1 MKTSILSLALCISAM
16 STVAQAQQTPQGLQV
31 QRLGGNK
38 SLLRYDGKSKYILL
52 PIEEQAPEAQIEL
65 IGGNKQELSLVNMRL
80 AINKVDYY
88 MPLELTGTKG
98 AHIAVR
104 SLADSA
110 IFWQNVKLSDTF
122 EYAKDEPYRPL
133 YHFTPPY
140 GWMNDPNGLVYH
152 EGKYHLFYQYN
163 PYASVWGNMHWGH
176 ATSKDLVRW
185 EHQPV
190 AIAPDVNG
198 AIFSGSCVVDKDNT
212 AGFGKNAIVAF
223 YTYANDRQTQGIA
236 YSTDG
241 GKSFTKYAGNP
252 VLTSEQPDFRDPK
265 VIWHEGTKTWV
276 MILAVG
282 QEMQFF
288 TSRNLKE
295 WSYASSFGKEYG
307 AHGGVWECPDLMEL
321 PVEGTNEKRWMLIVN
336 INPGGP
342 FGGSAAQYFV
352 GDFDGKTFKAET
364 APSVTKWMDHGKDH
378 YATVSWSNMPQDR
391 RTVIA
396 WMSNWQYANNVPSK
410 VFRSANSL
418 PRELA
423 LHRASD
429 GTHNLSTYPSPEVE
443 SLKQKT
449 QSFGS
454 MSLSTKPRSIKLPK
468 GLEAYELRVD
478 ADASSAEAIYIKL
491 ANAQGEFTRIELNPR
506 DKNVS
511 VDRTKSG
518 ITAFSQDF
526 PAKTSAPAEGRQ
538 YQLRIFVDR
547 SSIEVFDARGR
558 YVLTNLVFPTS
569 PYNSIS
575 FESRG
580 AKAKI
585 NNVTLHTIK

>member
-1 MKTSILSLALCISAM
+1 MKTSILSLALCLSAM
-16 STVAQAQQTPQGLQV
+16 TAIGQTQTTQGVEV
-31 QRLGGNK
+31 QHLGNNK
-38 SLLRYDGKSKYILL
+38 SLLRYEAKAKYILL

-65 IGGNKQELSLVNMRL
+65 IANGKQELNLVNMRL
-80 AINKVDYY
+80 AITKVDYY
-88 MPLELTGTKG
+88 MPLELTGSKG
-98 AHIAVR
+98 GHIAVR

-110 IFWQNVKLSDTF
+110 VFWKNIKLSDTF
-122 EYAKDEPYRPL
+122 EYAKDEQYRPV

-140 GWMNDPNGLVYH
+140 GWMNDPNGMFYH

-176 ATSKDLVRW
+176 ATSSDLVRW

-198 AIFSGSCVVDKDNT
+198 AIFSGSAVVDKDNT

-241 GKSFTKYAGNP
+241 GKSFTKYLGNP
-252 VLTSEQPDFRDPK
+252 VLTSDQPDFRDPK

-282 QEMQFF
+282 QEMQFY
-288 TSRNLKE
+288 TSHNLKE
-295 WSYASSFGKEYG
+295 WTYASSFGKEYG

-321 PVEGTNEKRWMLIVN
+321 EVEGTKEKRWMLIVN

-378 YATVSWSNMPQDR
+378 YATVSWSNMPKNR
-391 RTVIA
+391 KTVIA
-396 WMSNWQYANNVPSK
+396 WMSNWQYANQVPSK
-410 VFRSANSL
+410 QFRSSNSI

-429 GTHNLSTYPSPEVE
+429 GSHSLSTYPSPEVE
-443 SLKQKT
+443 TLRSNTK
-449 QSFGS
+449 SFGNL
-454 MSLSTKPRSIKLPK
+454 SLSSKAKSIKLPK
-468 GLEAYELRVD
+468 GVNAYELNLD
-478 ADASSAEAIYIKL
+478 ADARGTEVVSISL
-491 ANAQGEFTRIELNPR
+491 SNPQGEVTRIELRPN
-506 DKNVS
+506 DKTIA

-518 ITAFSQDF
+518 VTSFSKDF
-526 PAKTSAPAEGRQ
+526 PATTVAPAEGNQ
-538 YQLRIFVDR
+538 YKLRIFVDK

-569 PYNSIS
+569 PYNTIS

-580 AKAKI
+580 GKAKVNNI
-585 NNVTLHTIK
+585 NLHTIK